1 MLTVTDKAS
10 EAIDAI
16 VASTGEQPETAG
28 VRISQGVGADGSPG
42 FGIAIASAPEPD
54 DQTVQSSGES
64 DVFVDPE
71 LTETLDDM
79 VLDARVDGSQVG
91 FVLLEPSQDGAG

>member
-1 MLTVTDKAS
+1 MLTVTDKAC

-28 VRISQGVGADGSPG
+28 VRISQGVGADGTPG
-42 FGIAIASAPEPD
+42 FGIAVAAAPEPD
-54 DQTVQSSGES
+54 DQTVESAGEA
-64 DVFVDPE
+64 DVFVDGA

-79 VLDARVDGSQVG
+79 VLDARIEGSQVG
-91 FVLLEPSQDGAG
+91 FVLVERSDGA